1 MAAEKVSLEKIG
13 TDAQRIETDCFMDS
27 GSSGG
32 PLLDENGN
40 VIGINV
46 EGWLNT
52 KINMKLNLGLNL
64 HLCINDA
71 LKVLNIHIKTDVN

>member
-1 MAAEKVSLEKIG
+1 
-13 TDAQRIETDCFMDS
+13 
-27 GSSGG
+27 
-32 PLLDENGN
+32 LLDENGN

-46 EGWLNT
+46 EDRLNT

-71 LKVLNIHIKTDVN
+71 LKVLNIQIKTDVN